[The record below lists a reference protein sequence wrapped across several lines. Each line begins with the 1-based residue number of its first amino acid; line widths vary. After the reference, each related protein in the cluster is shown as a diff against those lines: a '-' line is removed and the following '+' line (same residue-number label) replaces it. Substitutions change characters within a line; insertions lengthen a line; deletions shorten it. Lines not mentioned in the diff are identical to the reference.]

1 LQLSGGASFTGAQD
15 STSHAAV
22 FTFDMIQ
29 TANLSVIGSNPLA
42 LLSKGDAVFNGTV
55 TSSNTGGFEIAAV
68 GTVSVTNGASLS
80 SGSTLSIFS
89 HDLQLLG
96 GATVVS
102 GGAINLGT
110 TQGLVPQGSA
120 TGGNVSIMSGSSS
133 NLFHSFN
140 AFNVQSGEVRLFSG
154 NIAIG
159 GGGTVTGLILV
170 PESSQPVI
178 VGVAAVPVPP
188 AILLFAS
195 GLSGLAWLF
204 GLRRNPEEIVTI
216 AA

>member
-1 LQLSGGASFTGAQD
+1 
-15 STSHAAV
+15 
-22 FTFDMIQ
+22 M
-29 TANLSVIGSNPLA
+29 
-42 LLSKGDAVFNGTV
+42 
-55 TSSNTGGFEIAAV
+55 SSNTGEFEIAAV

-89 HDLQLLG
+89 QDLQLLG

-120 TGGNVSIMSGSSS
+120 TGGNVSIMSGSGS
-133 NLFHSFN
+133 NLFHSFD
-140 AFNVQSGEVRLFSG
+140 AFNVQSGEVQLFSW
-154 NIAIG
+154 NIAL

-170 PESSQPVI
+170 PGSSQPVI
-178 VGVAAVPVPP
+178 VGVAAVPIPP
-188 AILLFAS
+188 AMILFAS